1 MIISIFSI
9 PVFSDWPADFI
20 GEKGYNYSCKNHIL
34 LNETDGKLEF
44 YSEGYKPYLVEN
56 IPFIVNLSITVSNN
70 LSELSNNSDLEF
82 RFILV
87 CGNDTIYNWTGRTY
101 YEILDDN
108 HIVFSQPFGSFHT
121 NGDACILSGKI
132 YTRNETLMCSFGEV
146 EGTRDYYDITQRVWN
161 EDKLLFKI
169 QTDLLKK
176 QTEIAEKQVDIDN
189 WQLWIAVLTGLF
201 IAINTGVFYFYY
213 KQNKL
218 FKQQNQIMEKQYEL
232 DKETSEKRRK
242 K

>member
-1 MIISIFSI
+1 
-9 PVFSDWPADFI
+9 
-20 GEKGYNYSCKNHIL
+20 
-34 LNETDGKLEF
+34 
-44 YSEGYKPYLVEN
+44 
-56 IPFIVNLSITVSNN
+56 
-70 LSELSNNSDLEF
+70 
-82 RFILV
+82 
-87 CGNDTIYNWTGRTY
+87 
-101 YEILDDN
+101 
-108 HIVFSQPFGSFHT
+108 
-121 NGDACILSGKI
+121 
-132 YTRNETLMCSFGEV
+132 MCSFGEV